1 MKIPHTFTIVFSLV
15 ILCAVFTWVV
25 PGGEFARKTVEVDGI
40 TRNIVVAD
48 SFQYTENAPQTWQVF
63 TAFFKGFNKVSNIII
78 FILMIGGA
86 FWILNATNA
95 INIGIFSFLRST
107 EKLQRNKV
115 LKKIGVNNIVIT
127 LIMIMFS
134 LFGAV
139 FGMSEETIAFIII
152 FVPLAISMGYD
163 SVTGVLMCYV
173 AAHVGFAGAMLN
185 PFTIGI
191 AQGLSGLP
199 TFSGLEYRA
208 LCWAILTVIAIVFT
222 LWYAHHVKK
231 NPKKSFMYELDSY
244 WREKSAETENIQ
256 EKQKSSYSTWCV
268 FGVVH

>member
-1 MKIPHTFTIVFSLV
+1 
-15 ILCAVFTWVV
+15 
-25 PGGEFARKTVEVDGI
+25 
-40 TRNIVVAD
+40 
-48 SFQYTENAPQTWQVF
+48 
-63 TAFFKGFNKVSNIII
+63 
-78 FILMIGGA
+78 MIGGA
-86 FWILNATNA
+86 FWVLNSTNA

-107 EKLQRNKV
+107 EKLQKNR
-115 LKKIGVNNIVIT
+115 LFKKINVNNIVIT

-208 LCWAILTVIAIVFT
+208 LCWIVFTIIAIVFT
-222 LWYAHHVKK
+222 LWYARRVRK
-231 NPKKSFMYELDSY
+231 NPKKSFMYELDS
-244 WREKSAETENIQ
+244 
-256 EKQKSSYSTWCV
+256 
-268 FGVVH
+268 FFLL